1 MTVAFACGATIMNKI
16 VSPKGIVSSELS
28 KLFGDVPKPNR
39 AEWEKT
45 LKALK
50 PWLSPEKFAETEAI
64 HWRMFE
70 RANRWHESQSS
81 SSND

>member
-1 MTVAFACGATIMNKI
+1 M
-16 VSPKGIVSSELS
+16 
-28 KLFGDVPKPNR
+28 FGDVPKPDR

-70 RANRWHESQSS
+70 RANRWHESKSS
-81 SSND
+81 SSKD

>member
-1 MTVAFACGATIMNKI
+1 MNKI
-16 VSPKGIVSSELS
+16 VSPKGLASGE

-39 AEWEKT
+39 ADWEKT

-50 PWLSPEKFAETEAI
+50 PWLSPEKFAETEEI

-70 RANRWHESQSS
+70 RANRWHQASRPAPSG
-81 SSND
+81 DR